1 LVERQ
6 SLSFEGLFD
15 RLALRSQARNGEIGA
30 SDYPLSQWREANSSG
45 EGGDDG
51 ELAGKEAAPC
61 RSVPGFEIEIVNGIG
76 LAAFGAV

>member
-1 LVERQ
+1 MPL
-6 SLSFEGLFD
+6 
-15 RLALRSQARNGEIGA
+15 RLGGEFRRKGGTCQQESGICGA